1 MSKILITSVSA
12 GAGHVRAAQAV
23 EKYLTPD
30 FEVSNIDVM
39 HFSKTWFKTI
49 YADKYL
55 DIVNHYPKIWKI
67 LYNLSDKPSLK
78 ATFKTRRWIEY
89 QSHKK
94 FFEYVH
100 HFQPEA
106 IISTHFMP
114 PEILIRLRNKLNLG
128 FKIFVVI
135 TDFEVHYLWIHKEV
149 DHYFVAGEQAK
160 KTLIAQGIAENKI
173 TISGIPIQPQ
183 FFNSTFNISELK
195 TKWNV
200 IPNKK
205 VITMMAGGEGIGALD
220 QLVLNA
226 LEKHSDIQIFALAGK
241 NKDLLHKLQ
250 NIQTKYSNLTALGF
264 TQDVHELMS
273 VSDLIV
279 TKPGGLSTSECLSMK
294 KPMLLINPIPGQEEH
309 NVTYLEQLGVG
320 KLAQT
325 FDTDLNHML
334 NHLNLYQQKY
344 LLLHR
349 LDTEHILLNQIQN
362 LLSS

>member
-23 EKYLTPD
+23 EKYLSSSFD
-30 FEVSNIDVM
+30 VSNIDVM

-55 DIVNHYPKIWKI
+55 DIVNHYPKVWKL
-67 LYNLSDKPSLK
+67 LYNLSDKPSLT

-100 HFQPEA
+100 HFQPQA

-114 PEILIRLRNKLNLG
+114 PEILIRLRDKLNLN

-160 KTLIAQGIAENKI
+160 KTLISQGISENKI

-195 TKWNV
+195 TKWNE
-200 IPNKK
+200 IPGRKI
-205 VITMMAGGEGIGALD
+205 ITMMAGGEGIGALD
-220 QLVLNA
+220 NLVLKA
-226 LEKHSDIQIFALAGK
+226 LEKHSEIQIFALAGK
-241 NKDLLHKLQ
+241 NKDLLHKLK
-250 NIQTKYSNLTALGF
+250 NIQQNYPNLTPLGF
-264 TQDVHELMS
+264 TQEVHELMAI
-273 VSDLIV
+273 SDLIV

-309 NVTYLEQLGVG
+309 NVIYLEQLGVA
-320 KLAQT
+320 KLSNS
-325 FDTDLNHML
+325 FEEDLNHML
-334 NHLNLYQQKY
+334 NNLHDYSKKYERLNS
-344 LLLHR
+344 
-349 LDTEHILLNQIQN
+349 LDTAHIVLNKIQN
-362 LLSS
+362 LLNY